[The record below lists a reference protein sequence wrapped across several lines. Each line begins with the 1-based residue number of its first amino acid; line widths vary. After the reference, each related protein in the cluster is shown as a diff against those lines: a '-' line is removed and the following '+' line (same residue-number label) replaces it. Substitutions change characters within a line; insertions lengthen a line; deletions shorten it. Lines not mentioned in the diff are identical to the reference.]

1 MNYEASMDHEDYN
14 DQQQDGPF
22 TDRKLIFDQLSN
34 QKNKKKISME
44 NDKSLDL
51 SQSLGNP

>member
-1 MNYEASMDHEDYN
+1 MNFEAFMDHEDYN

-22 TDRKLIFDQLSN
+22 TDRKLISDQLSN

-44 NDKSLDL
+44 IDKSLDL
-51 SQSLGNP
+51 SQSQGNP